1 MTASDHL
8 RIKDQAAGRTVAA
21 ARSIG
26 SAYSKT
32 VDSGAV
38 KGWYIVW
45 CGETRCEHTLKRILE
60 PDDFAG
66 KWLKVNRAF
75 ETLSRF
81 ADALV
86 VRHCSAPV
94 VTRVET
100 GRPSDILIRS
110 HTAKAA
116 SSLLGIS
123 STGLELVSPNAAVS
137 PGETAMLW
145 ASTVRSG

>member
-75 ETLSRF
+75 ETLSRSDLHWRRMLCLR
-81 ADALV
+81 A
-86 VRHCSAPV
+86 SI
-94 VTRVET
+94 
-100 GRPSDILIRS
+100 RPCRS
-110 HTAKAA
+110 
-116 SSLLGIS
+116 
-123 STGLELVSPNAAVS
+123 P
-137 PGETAMLW
+137 
-145 ASTVRSG
+145 